1 MRKWEIGIKN
11 ILKKILDNITRLT
24 ITIIILIIIGVI
36 ILIISSYTNGPM
48 NNIL

>member
-24 ITIIILIIIGVI
+24 ITIIILIIIGASCI
-36 ILIISSYTNGPM
+36 IQI
-48 NNIL
+48 